1 MPARVWKALAGLI
14 GLLLLIAVVGLDQ
27 WQARRGEASLFGRGL
42 LGSSPPR
49 SVATVGAD
57 APPGR
62 ASSSSPRRLRRAPGA
77 PRIAVIVDDLGGRRD
92 VFDVLREIRRPL
104 TVAVLPALPLSASIA
119 RDAFRAGMEVLLDV
133 PMEPYRYPE
142 LDPGPGMLAATMA
155 PGDIQRAVATQ
166 LETVSSAV
174 GVMNRMGSRLTE
186 DRTRMRAMVEVL
198 AARRL
203 FLVDAYTSSE
213 SLAFDEA
220 RSAGVRA
227 ARRQILVDHTRG
239 EARGPATMGRGG
251 GMGGAAGRGDRGR
264 PRASA
269 DGEALEGVR
278 AAVGSARAAA
288 RPRVD
293 PRALGEPR

>member
-14 GLLLLIAVVGLDQ
+14 ALLLIAVVGLDQ

-42 LGSSPPR
+42 IGSPAPR
-49 SVATVGAD
+49 AVAPSAPTLPRVSLALEAAP
-57 APPGR
+57 APP
-62 ASSSSPRRLRRAPGA
+62 PPGA

-142 LDPGPGMLAATMA
+142 LDPGPGVLLASMS
-155 PGDIQRAVATQ
+155 PGQIQRAVGTQ
-166 LETVSSAV
+166 LETVAPAV

-186 DRTRMRAMVEVL
+186 DRTRMRAMLEVL

-203 FLVDAYTSSE
+203 FLVDAYTSSQ

-220 RSAGVRA
+220 RGAGVRA
-227 ARRQILVDHTRG
+227 ARRQILVDHARG
-239 EARGPATMGRGG
+239 EA
-251 GMGGAAGRGDRGR
+251 GDRVRWDEVAGWAER
-264 PRASA
+264 RGEVIVVAHGHPLTVRLLKEYVPRW
-269 DGEALEGVR
+269 EARGLRLVP
-278 AAVGSARAAA
+278 VSTLAR
-288 RPRVD
+288 
-293 PRALGEPR
+293 